1 MAAPLVRTLRT
12 RRDTRRLAAA
22 IASALRGGG
31 LAILSGELGAGK
43 TFLVRGL
50 ARALGV
56 REPVLSPTFVLVRE
70 YETSSVPLVH
80 ADLYRLCG
88 GPQPL
93 DLEVGKLGLRER
105 RSQGALV
112 VVEWG
117 EEAIEALGGN
127 PELVLSLAI
136 VSAHERTATL
146 SGLFAGDIG

>member
-1 MAAPLVRTLRT
+1 MLRT
-12 RRDTRRLAAA
+12 RRDTRRLAAT
-22 IASALRGGG
+22 IAAKLSSGG
-31 LAILSGELGAGK
+31 LVILSGELGAGK
-43 TFLVRGL
+43 TFLVRAL

-80 ADLYRLCG
+80 ADLYRLRG
-88 GPQPL
+88 GPLPL
-93 DLEVGKLGLRER
+93 EAEVGRLGLRQQ

-117 EEAIEALGGN
+117 EEAIEALGGR

-136 VSAHERTATL
+136 VSAHGRTAAL
-146 SGLFAGDIG
+146 SGLCAGDIG